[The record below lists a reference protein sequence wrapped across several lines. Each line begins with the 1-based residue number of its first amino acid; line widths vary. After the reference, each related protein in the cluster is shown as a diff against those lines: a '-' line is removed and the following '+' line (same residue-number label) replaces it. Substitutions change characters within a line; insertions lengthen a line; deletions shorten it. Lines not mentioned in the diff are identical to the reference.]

1 MSALL
6 HVTPRRSR
14 SEFNIALVAGRVS
27 LPLPAMSSLYTALR
41 VTPRKKRAPA
51 EDSDDDDL
59 LTPKK
64 MRMACVY
71 VFCTRLRYKLTL

>member
-1 MSALL
+1 
-6 HVTPRRSR
+6 
-14 SEFNIALVAGRVS
+14 
-27 LPLPAMSSLYTALR
+27 MSSLYTALR

-64 MRMACVY
+64 MRMAY
-71 VFCTRLRYKLTL
+71 VSVLYTRLGYRYTL